1 MRSAG
6 LPFSSVL
13 PLLSLFMVL
22 GSLAAALPAQAQAPL
37 IRIEG
42 AEFRPLPIAV
52 PAFKTA
58 DGVADK
64 VSSKITTTLRNDLDL
79 SGVFKILDPKSF
91 IADAKKE
98 GILLSTIKFDDWVNV
113 GADALVK
120 AEIRPDGG
128 NFKIQVHVFE
138 VAAQREAFKKSYSS
152 TEAGLRDAAHKIAD
166 DIFRHFTGEPGV
178 FSTQIVVVRKIA
190 AEKQLYIMDMDGE
203 NARQLTRGAGL
214 NLLPS
219 FAPKGGAVLFTSYR
233 YDNPD
238 LFEIGVGGGEMKRLS
253 SRPGLNTGA
262 VVSPDG
268 GRIALTLSKDGNSE
282 IYVLARNGKG
292 AKRLTN
298 SWGIDTSPSWSPD
311 GKQIAFVS
319 SRSGNPHIYV
329 MNADGSG
336 QRRLTFQGTYNQTPR
351 WSPRGTHIAFTAR
364 DEFNRFDIFLL
375 EVKTGTITR
384 LTQDQGNNED
394 PWFAPNGRLI
404 VFTSNRTQSRQLF
417 IMNLDGSHQR
427 QITAGGAHWTPA
439 WGPFKK

>member
-1 MRSAG
+1 MHM
-6 LPFSSVL
+6 PFRHFATFL
-13 PLLSLFMVL
+13 PLFVAIASF
-22 GSLAAALPAQAQAPL
+22 GWTLPAQAQAPL

-42 AEFRPLPIAV
+42 AEFRPLPIAI
-52 PAFKTA
+52 PTFKA
-58 DGVADK
+58 APGVADK
-64 VSSKITTTLRNDLDL
+64 VPGQLTSTLRNDLDL

-91 IADAKKE
+91 IANAKTE
-98 GILLSTIKFDDWVNV
+98 GILLSTIKFEDWVNV

-120 AEIRPDGG
+120 AEIRADGG
-128 NFKIQVHVFE
+128 AFKVQVHVFE
-138 VAAQREAFKKSYSS
+138 VASQQEAFKKSYSS
-152 TEAGLRDAAHKIAD
+152 KEEDLRALAHRIAD
-166 DIFRHFTGEPGV
+166 DVFRHFTGEPGV
-178 FSTQIVVVRKIA
+178 FSTQIVVVKKVA
-190 AEKQLYIMDMDGE
+190 AEKQLYLMDMDGE
-203 NARQLTRGAGL
+203 NARQLTRGSGL

-219 FAPKGGAVLFTSYR
+219 FAPKRRSVVFTSYR

-253 SRPGLNTGA
+253 ARPGLNTGA

-268 GRIALTLSKDGNSE
+268 ARIALTLSKDGNSE
-282 IYVLARNGKG
+282 IYVLDRSGKK
-292 AKRLTN
+292 ATRLTN

-329 MNADGSG
+329 MNSDGSA

-364 DEFNRFDIFLL
+364 DEYNRFDIFLL
-375 EVKTGTITR
+375 EVKTGTISR
-384 LTQDQGNNED
+384 LTQDRGNNED
-394 PWFAPNGRLI
+394 PAFAPNGRLI
-404 VFTSNRTQSRQLF
+404 VFTSNRTKSRQLF

-439 WGPFKK
+439 WGPLKK